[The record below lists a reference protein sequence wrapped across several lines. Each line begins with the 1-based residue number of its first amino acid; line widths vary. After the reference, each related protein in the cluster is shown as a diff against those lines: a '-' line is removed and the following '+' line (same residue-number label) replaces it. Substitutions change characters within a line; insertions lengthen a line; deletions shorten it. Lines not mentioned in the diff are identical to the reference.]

1 MQEWR
6 KKWKRNIDTECVTRA
21 VCRSTLAY
29 RERLSRRGRKR
40 REGQTSFKMEKLLGF
55 SPLPLHPPSFL
66 CEYCNS
72 FCVVRGHILV
82 LWRLTSSSVRPRNVS
97 ALQLK
102 CTMISR
108 ANAVNGITFRVILL
122 KLQIR
127 REGNVETSL
136 FFLLFDWM
144 CSVTCLSRK
153 RQSCMC

>member
-1 MQEWR
+1 MRKKHTYTHTTGKHKLHLAFHFMQEWR

-108 ANAVNGITFRVILL
+108 ANAVNGITFRVISFWSY
-122 KLQIR
+122 R
-127 REGNVETSL
+127 SGERET
-136 FFLLFDWM
+136 
-144 CSVTCLSRK
+144 
-153 RQSCMC
+153 

>member
-1 MQEWR
+1 MRKKHTYTHTTGKHKLHLAFHFMQEWR

-21 VCRSTLAY
+21 VCHSTLAY

-66 CEYCNS
+66 CEHCNS

-108 ANAVNGITFRVILL
+108 ANAVNGITFRVISFWSY
-122 KLQIR
+122 R
-127 REGNVETSL
+127 SGERET
-136 FFLLFDWM
+136 
-144 CSVTCLSRK
+144 
-153 RQSCMC
+153 